1 MTVRQHHDG
10 KEAAKIASQA
20 SETRV
25 THGAGVRRRQVSSA
39 GVMTAVSAMILGVL
53 AIGAV
58 WPVDALPYDPRAV
71 NLADRFVPMGEEGRA
86 GTRYALGTDALGR
99 DLLSRLLYAGRFTL
113 LIAVG
118 AAIVTTIAAIGFG
131 VTAGYL
137 GGAYESIVMRA
148 VDALLSLPVILL
160 AVALAAILGR
170 GVGTLITILAFTG
183 WADYTRV
190 IRADAL
196 ALRERPFIESSRA
209 LGSSAL
215 RVIVRHLLPNLVST
229 TTVMS
234 TYLVAR
240 FILLESSISFL
251 GMGIAPPATSW
262 GAMIGEARQYIF
274 QAPWV
279 SVLPGLVITVTIL
292 AVNFLGDALRDR
304 FDPATRT

>member
-1 MTVRQHHDG
+1 MPEGPSAPATAGHLTAPVVR
-10 KEAAKIASQA
+10 S
-20 SETRV
+20 
-25 THGAGVRRRQVSSA
+25 RRGPRLSSA
-39 GVMTAVSAMILGVL
+39 KVVTVLGVMVLLTLLVASA
-53 AIGAV
+53 
-58 WPVDALPYDPRAV
+58 WPLDRLPHDPRAV
-71 NLADRFVPMGEEGRA
+71 NLVDRFVPVGGDGRS
-86 GTRYALGTDALGR
+86 GNHYVLGTDSLGR
-99 DLLSRLLYAGRFTL
+99 DVYSRLLFAGRYTL
-113 LIAVG
+113 LIALG
-118 AAIVTTIAAIGFG
+118 AAAVTTVAAIGLG

-137 GGAYESIVMRA
+137 GGRYEAVVLRA

-170 GVGTLITILAFTG
+170 GIGTLITILAFTG

-209 LGSSAL
+209 LGAATP
-215 RVIVRHLLPNLVST
+215 RVVLRHLLPNLVST
-229 TTVMS
+229 ITVMS

-274 QAPWV
+274 EAPWV
-279 SVLPGLVITVTIL
+279 SVIPGLVITTTIL
-292 AVNFLGDALRDR
+292 AINFVGDALRDR
-304 FDPATRT
+304 FDPSARR